1 METFFILI
9 VGAVLF
15 ISIVLFYSIAQQQK
29 KLQQIQ
35 PKAKPTKPT
44 KSAKPAQKQQKEETP
59 ETKEEI
65 PEETKP
71 QKELHQKEPH
81 QKELHQK
88 EPHHK
93 EPHQKES
100 HQKEPHPKQPK
111 SPKKEKVPIVDE
123 SDNQLLVLAKKNQ
136 KAKQPVEEIKEEDKK
151 ISVQEEEWRD
161 AKKGQK
167 AEIDAIKKK
176 LADKEH
182 ELSHALKQIDEL
194 KKNITE
200 CKTLL
205 AKNEKKKAENEARY
219 KSEIQKLSTQ
229 HVKEYIPESHQI
241 TNNVVGNRSNPWGVS
256 LLNNIETTRKET
268 RQTREDLDITL
279 ANYEKRRFEYLQKF
293 NKVDY
298 FTDNIATQ

>member
-182 ELSHALKQIDEL
+182 ELSHALK
-194 KKNITE
+194 
-200 CKTLL
+200 
-205 AKNEKKKAENEARY
+205 
-219 KSEIQKLSTQ
+219 
-229 HVKEYIPESHQI
+229 
-241 TNNVVGNRSNPWGVS
+241 TNR
-256 LLNNIETTRKET
+256 
-268 RQTREDLDITL
+268 
-279 ANYEKRRFEYLQKF
+279 
-293 NKVDY
+293 
-298 FTDNIATQ
+298 

>member
-194 KKNITE
+194 KKKI
-200 CKTLL
+200 
-205 AKNEKKKAENEARY
+205 
-219 KSEIQKLSTQ
+219 
-229 HVKEYIPESHQI
+229 
-241 TNNVVGNRSNPWGVS
+241 
-256 LLNNIETTRKET
+256 
-268 RQTREDLDITL
+268 
-279 ANYEKRRFEYLQKF
+279 
-293 NKVDY
+293 
-298 FTDNIATQ
+298 